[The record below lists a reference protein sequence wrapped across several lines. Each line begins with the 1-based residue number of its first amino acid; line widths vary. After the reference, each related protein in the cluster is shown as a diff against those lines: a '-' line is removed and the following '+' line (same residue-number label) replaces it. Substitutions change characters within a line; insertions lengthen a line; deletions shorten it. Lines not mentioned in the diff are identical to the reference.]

1 MMDNSN
7 KKIAF
12 VSGGSKGIGLAIVL
26 KMIDKNYQVI
36 TCGRNIKDWNESK
49 EKNPRLDEV
58 DFIKT
63 DLCNKRQLERLFSK
77 IKKKYGRLDAA
88 VNNAAVQILAKGQFT
103 DIPEDILHKNL
114 DSDLWMPTMCIKKEL
129 ELMMNTG
136 GSIVNITSISG
147 VIPTPDAAMY
157 SAAKYGLE
165 GLTKTLALE
174 LIDKNIRL
182 NTVAPGPIMTP
193 RWEKRVN
200 EQDREEVF
208 ASVRDRSPSKRL
220 GTPEEVASGV
230 LWLLSDEAS
239 YVVGHTLIIDGGMSL
254 RGNV

>member
-1 MMDNSN
+1 MDNN
-7 KKIAF
+7 KKKIAF
-12 VSGGSKGIGLAIVL
+12 VSGGSKGIGLAIVR
-26 KMIDKNYQVI
+26 KMLEQNYQII
-36 TCGRNIKDWNESK
+36 TCGRSLDNWNTAKTE
-49 EKNPRLDEV
+49 NPELNEV

-63 DLCNKRQLERLFSK
+63 DLCDKKQLNKLFAT
-77 IKKKYGRLDAA
+77 IKKKYGHLDAA
-88 VNNAAVQILAKGQFT
+88 VNNAAVQILAKGQF
-103 DIPEDILHKNL
+103 INISEDILRQNL
-114 DSDLWMPTMCIKKEL
+114 DSDLWMPTMCIKREL
-129 ELMMNTG
+129 ELMLPKG
-136 GSIVNITSISG
+136 GSIVNVTSISG

-182 NTVAPGPIMTP
+182 NTLAPGPIMTP
-193 RWEKRVN
+193 RWEKRVK
-200 EQDREEVF
+200 EQDREEIYAGV
-208 ASVRDRSPSKRL
+208 AARSPMKRF

-254 RGNV
+254 HGNV

>member
-1 MMDNSN
+1 MD
-7 KKIAF
+7 KKKKKTTF

-26 KMIDKNYQVI
+26 KMLDKNYQVI
-36 TCGRNIKDWNESK
+36 SCGRNIDDWKKVVAE
-49 EKNPRLDEV
+49 NPKLNEV

-63 DLCNKRQLERLFSK
+63 DLCDKKQLDSLFVK
-77 IKKKYGRLDAA
+77 IKEKYGHLDAA
-88 VNNAAVQILAKGQFT
+88 VNNAAVQILAKGQFA
-103 DIPEDILHKNL
+103 DLSEDILRQNL
-114 DSDLWMPTMCIKKEL
+114 NSDLWMPTMCIKKEI
-129 ELMMNTG
+129 ELMLPAG
-136 GSIVNITSISG
+136 GSIVNISSISG

-193 RWEKRVN
+193 RWEKRVK
-200 EQDREEVF
+200 EQDRKKVY
-208 ASVRDRSPSKRL
+208 ASVAENSPLKRF
-220 GTPEEVASGV
+220 GTPEEVANGA

-239 YVVGHTLIIDGGMSL
+239 YVVGHTLIIDGGISL

>member
-1 MMDNSN
+1 MNN
-7 KKIAF
+7 NKKKIAF

-26 KMIDKNYQVI
+26 KMLDKNYQVI
-36 TCGRNIKDWNESK
+36 SCGRNIDDWK
-49 EKNPRLDEV
+49 KAVAKTPKLDEV

-63 DLCNKRQLERLFSK
+63 DLCDKKQLDNLFVE
-77 IKKKYGRLDAA
+77 IKKKYGYLNAA

-103 DIPEDILHKNL
+103 DLSEDILRQNL

-129 ELMMNTG
+129 ELMLPAG
-136 GSIVNITSISG
+136 GSIVNISSISG
-147 VIPTPDAAMY
+147 VIPTPGAAMY

-193 RWEKRVN
+193 RWEKRVK
-200 EQDREEVF
+200 EQDRKEVY
-208 ASVRDRSPSKRL
+208 ASVADRSPLKRF
-220 GTPEEVASGV
+220 GTPEEVANGT

>member
-1 MMDNSN
+1 MNN
-7 KKIAF
+7 NKKKIAF

-26 KMIDKNYQVI
+26 KMLDKNYQVI
-36 TCGRNIKDWNESK
+36 SCGRNIDDWK
-49 EKNPRLDEV
+49 KAVAKTPKLDEV

-63 DLCNKRQLERLFSK
+63 DLCDKKQLDNLFVE
-77 IKKKYGRLDAA
+77 IKKKYGYLNAA
-88 VNNAAVQILAKGQFT
+88 VNNAAVQIIAKGQFT
-103 DIPEDILHKNL
+103 DLSEDILRQNL

-129 ELMMNTG
+129 ELMLPAG
-136 GSIVNITSISG
+136 GSIVNISSISG
-147 VIPTPDAAMY
+147 VIPTPGAAMY

-174 LIDKNIRL
+174 LIDKNVRL

-193 RWEKRVN
+193 RWEKRVK
-200 EQDREEVF
+200 EQDRKEIY
-208 ASVRDRSPSKRL
+208 ASVADRSPLKRF
-220 GTPEEVASGV
+220 GTPEEVANGT

>member
-1 MMDNSN
+1 MDNN
-7 KKIAF
+7 KKKIAF
-12 VSGGSKGIGLAIVL
+12 VSGGSKGIGLAIVR
-26 KMIDKNYQVI
+26 KMLEQNYQII
-36 TCGRNIKDWNESK
+36 TCGRSLDNWNTAKTE
-49 EKNPRLDEV
+49 NPELNEV

-63 DLCNKRQLERLFSK
+63 DLCDKKQLNKLFAT
-77 IKKKYGRLDAA
+77 IKKKYGHLDAA
-88 VNNAAVQILAKGQFT
+88 VNNAAVQILAKGQFI
-103 DIPEDILHKNL
+103 DISEDILHQNL
-114 DSDLWMPTMCIKKEL
+114 DSDLWMPTMCIKREL
-129 ELMMNTG
+129 ELMLPKG
-136 GSIVNITSISG
+136 GSIVNVTSISG

-182 NTVAPGPIMTP
+182 NTLAPGPIMTP
-193 RWEKRVN
+193 RWEKRVK
-200 EQDREEVF
+200 EQDREEIYAGV
-208 ASVRDRSPSKRL
+208 AARSPMKRF

-254 RGNV
+254 HGNV

>member
-1 MMDNSN
+1 MNTKK

-12 VSGGSKGIGLAIVL
+12 VSGGSKGIGLAIVH
-26 KMIDKNYQVI
+26 KMLEQNYQVI
-36 TCGRNIKDWNESK
+36 TCGRSLDDWNK
-49 EKNPRLDEV
+49 AKTKNPELDEV

-63 DLCNKRQLERLFSK
+63 DLCDKQELNKLFAT
-77 IKKKYGRLDAA
+77 IKKKYGHLNAA

-103 DIPEDILHKNL
+103 DISEDILRQNL
-114 DSDLWMPTMCIKKEL
+114 DSDLWMPIMCIKKEL
-129 ELMMNTG
+129 ELMLSEG
-136 GSIVNITSISG
+136 GSIVNVTSISG

-193 RWEKRVN
+193 RWEKRVKK
-200 EQDREEVF
+200 QDCEEIYAGV
-208 ASVRDRSPSKRL
+208 AARSPMKRF
-220 GTPEEVASGV
+220 GTPEEVAAGV

-239 YVVGHTLIIDGGMSL
+239 YVLGHTLIIDGGMSL

>member
-1 MMDNSN
+1 MNN
-7 KKIAF
+7 NKKKIAF

-26 KMIDKNYQVI
+26 KMLDKNYQVI
-36 TCGRNIKDWNESK
+36 SCGRNIDDWK
-49 EKNPRLDEV
+49 KAVAKTPKLDEV

-63 DLCNKRQLERLFSK
+63 DLCDKKQLDNLFVE
-77 IKKKYGRLDAA
+77 IKKKYGYLNAA

-103 DIPEDILHKNL
+103 DLSEDILRQNL

-129 ELMMNTG
+129 ELMLPAG
-136 GSIVNITSISG
+136 GSIVNISSISG
-147 VIPTPDAAMY
+147 VIPTPGAAMY

-193 RWEKRVN
+193 RWEKRVK
-200 EQDREEVF
+200 EQDRKEVY
-208 ASVRDRSPSKRL
+208 ASVTDRSPLKRF
-220 GTPEEVASGV
+220 GTPEEVANGT

>member
-1 MMDNSN
+1 MNNN
-7 KKIAF
+7 KKKTVF

-26 KMIDKNYQVI
+26 KMLDENYQI
-36 TCGRNIKDWNESK
+36 ISCGRNIDDWNSAITD
-49 EKNPRLDEV
+49 NPRLNEV

-63 DLCNKRQLERLFSK
+63 DLCEKKELDALFVK
-77 IKKKYGRLDAA
+77 IKEKYGSLDAA
-88 VNNAAVQILAKGQFT
+88 VNNAAVQILAKGQFI
-103 DIPEDILHKNL
+103 DLPEDILKENL
-114 DSDLWMPTMCIKKEL
+114 NSDLWMPTMCIKKEL
-129 ELMMNTG
+129 ELMLKKG
-136 GSIVNITSISG
+136 GSIVNISSISG

-193 RWEKRVN
+193 RWEKRVKK
-200 EQDREEVF
+200 QDREEIYAAV
-208 ASVRDRSPSKRL
+208 ASRSPLKRF

>member
-1 MMDNSN
+1 MDNNN
-7 KKIAF
+7 KKITF

-26 KMIDKNYQVI
+26 KMLDKNYQII
-36 TCGRNIKDWNESK
+36 TCGRNIDDWNKSK
-49 EKNPRLDEV
+49 EKNPRLAEV

-63 DLCNKRQLERLFSK
+63 DLCSKRQLNELFVK
-77 IKKKYGRLDAA
+77 IKEKYGRLDAA

-103 DIPEDILHKNL
+103 DISEDILRKNL
-114 DSDLWMPTMCIKKEL
+114 DSDLWMPAMCIKKEL
-129 ELMMNTG
+129 ELMLTSG
-136 GSIVNITSISG
+136 GSIVNISSISG

-174 LIDKNIRL
+174 LIEKNIRL

-193 RWEKRVN
+193 RWEKRVKK
-200 EQDREEVF
+200 QDREEIF
-208 ASVRDRSPSKRL
+208 ASVASGSPIKRF
-220 GTPEEVASGV
+220 GTPEEVANGV

>member
-1 MMDNSN
+1 MDNNN

-26 KMIDKNYQVI
+26 KMLDENYQII
-36 TCGRNIKDWNESK
+36 TCGRNIDAWNKAIAE
-49 EKNPRLDEV
+49 NARLNEV

-63 DLCNKRQLERLFSK
+63 DLCRKGQLNKLFAK

-88 VNNAAVQILAKGQFT
+88 VNNAAVQILAKGQFA
-103 DIPEDILHKNL
+103 DISEDILRKNL

-129 ELMMNTG
+129 ELMLPAG
-136 GSIVNITSISG
+136 GSIVNISSISG

-174 LIDKNIRL
+174 LIDKNITIEYTSLLEEIEQRDHNDTTRL
-182 NTVAPGPIMTP
+182 HSPLKPAPDAVIIDTSQMTI
-193 RWEKRVN
+193 EDVLAALITQI
-200 EQDREEVF
+200 EH
-208 ASVRDRSPSKRL
+208 KRL
-220 GTPEEVASGV
+220 
-230 LWLLSDEAS
+230 L
-239 YVVGHTLIIDGGMSL
+239 
-254 RGNV
+254 